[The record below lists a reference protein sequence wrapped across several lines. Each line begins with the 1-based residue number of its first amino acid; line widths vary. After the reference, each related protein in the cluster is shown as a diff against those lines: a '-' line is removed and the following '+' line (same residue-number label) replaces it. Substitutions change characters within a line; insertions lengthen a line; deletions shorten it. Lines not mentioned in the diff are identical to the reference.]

1 MERRLLALDLSNK
14 CSGWALF
21 DLDTKKLIKCGFIS
35 SSEKGISTL
44 KYPKNALEK
53 CIRMSADVQKLITE
67 LAPEQLVIEEVN
79 RGISRI
85 GQKSLDALHFFV
97 LFELRKSFPN
107 LLDSLAYLDSNGT
120 TGWRT
125 VLKMKLSDADKK
137 HNLQARKNNKKSK
150 VKQPVINWKHLAAR
164 FVNDRYDL
172 GLDVD
177 ERESDGDVA
186 DAICVGV
193 VYLLKN

>member
-1 MERRLLALDLSNK
+1 M
-14 CSGWALF
+14 
-21 DLDTKKLIKCGFIS
+21 
-35 SSEKGISTL
+35 ST
-44 KYPKNALEK
+44 
-53 CIRMSADVQKLITE
+53 DVQKLITE

-97 LFELRKSFPN
+97 LFELRKCFPN

-137 HNLQARKNNKKSK
+137 HNLQARKNNKK
-150 VKQPVINWKHLAAR
+150 
-164 FVNDRYDL
+164 
-172 GLDVD
+172 
-177 ERESDGDVA
+177 
-186 DAICVGV
+186 
-193 VYLLKN
+193 